1 MTTKHRCIMSLRVA
15 KDLLAKG
22 FVLTDLQPSTKRQG
36 KLVFIFENSEALEKA
51 LAEYSRK

>member
-15 KDLLAKG
+15 KDLLTKG
-22 FVLTDLQPSTKRQG
+22 FVLTDLQPSNKRQG
-36 KLVFIFENSEALEKA
+36 KLVFIFENSEALEQA